1 MHNRKLKIVTA
12 LLVGVALVLAF
23 ASLGL
28 AQEAK
33 VMKDSAKM
41 MSDAWKMFDDG
52 QRTVI
57 KGVEMNNQVAAQGGF
72 DSLIAPGNK
81 VIQDGPNTVLQ
92 GAQLFAHGEK
102 TVMNASDA
110 SVIKAGVEELRQ
122 GFKIA
127 MGGKDMISQ
136 GVAMNDQV
144 AQSKG
149 AAGKFADGDN
159 IIKTGMSTMA
169 DAVKL
174 FMQGE
179 ALYLGTK

>member
-1 MHNRKLKIVTA
+1 MQNRKLKIVTA

-23 ASLGL
+23 SSLGL

-41 MSDAWKMFDDG
+41 MSDAWKMFDQG
-52 QRTVI
+52 ERMVI
-57 KGVEMNNQVAAQGGF
+57 QGVEMNKQVAAQAGF
-72 DSLIAPGNK
+72 ESLMAPGDK
-81 VIQDGPNTVLQ
+81 IIQDGRATVLQ
-92 GAQLFAHGEK
+92 GAQLFAQGEK
-102 TVMNASDA
+102 SIMGCNDQGVL
-110 SVIKAGVEELRQ
+110 KAGVDELRK

-127 MGGKDMISQ
+127 MNGKDMIAQ

-149 AAGKFADGDN
+149 ASFADGDN
-159 IIKTGMSTMA
+159 IIKTGMGTMA

-179 ALYLGTK
+179 ALYLGK

>member
-1 MHNRKLKIVTA
+1 MHNRKLKLGTV

-23 ASLGL
+23 SSLGL
-28 AQEAK
+28 AQTAQ

-41 MSDAWKMFDDG
+41 MSDAWKMFDSG
-52 QRTVI
+52 QRMVI
-57 KGVEMNNQVAAQGGF
+57 QGQEMNNQVAAQMGI
-72 DSLIAPGNK
+72 DNLMAPGNK
-81 VIQDGPNTVLQ
+81 VISDGRSTILQ

-102 TVMNASDA
+102 TIMGCNDA
-110 SVIKAGVEELRQ
+110 GVLKAGVDELRK

-127 MGGKDMISQ
+127 MNGKDMISQ
-136 GVAMNDQV
+136 GMAMNDQV

-149 AAGKFADGDN
+149 AVAKFAQGN
-159 IIKTGMSTMA
+159 QTMKAGMSTMA

-179 ALYLGTK
+179 ALYLGK